1 MAITAYSS
9 RRVRE
14 SLLALESYLGQAAD
28 VAGGVKPSAT
38 LKLELESTRDL
49 PSPRVTHVVWNQSK
63 GDVIAEPDLRRSSIV
78 TVSGDH
84 LTHREHGKPVLDI
97 SSFKLI
103 GADGA
108 RAYFEASLDRL
119 RPTNDDEF
127 EADLRL
133 AGSKVQLGSYEARAF
148 HVDGQTAVLPDACS
162 IEAAK
167 PAPPPGPPLLGPG
180 PAGAPAPAAPAKQL
194 QLGAMLPNLLEED
207 RTTGDVTLF
216 VLNGA
221 PDKGSFAVTTVDGKS
236 VRGFAVK
243 VTDEKPGKFGQVL
256 TLAVTVPAGTA
267 DQAFC
272 LVAKSSS
279 PRLED
284 RLWFGVVAQGSNRWF
299 GSAGI

>member
-148 HVDGQTAVLPDACS
+148 HVDGQTAVLADACS
-162 IEAAK
+162 IEAVKAAT
-167 PAPPPGPPLLGPG
+167 PTAPLALPS
-180 PAGAPAPAAPAKQL
+180 ASAPAAATPAPWSRRSV
-194 QLGAMLPNLLEED
+194 QLGTLTPNRLAAGAQGATVEL
-207 RTTGDVTLF
+207 V
-216 VLNGA
+216 VLR
-221 PDKGSFAVTTVDGKS
+221 GSPTDFW
-236 VRGFAVK
+236 
-243 VTDEKPGKFGQVL
+243 VTDLAGNKLSDAIVDQQVDANTFRLLVDVPKPASARDRF
-256 TLAVTVPAGTA
+256 
-267 DQAFC
+267 FY
-272 LVAKSSS
+272 LVAY
-279 PRLED
+279 EGGAGD
-284 RLWFGVVAQGSNRWF
+284 EVAFSVY
-299 GSAGI
+299 